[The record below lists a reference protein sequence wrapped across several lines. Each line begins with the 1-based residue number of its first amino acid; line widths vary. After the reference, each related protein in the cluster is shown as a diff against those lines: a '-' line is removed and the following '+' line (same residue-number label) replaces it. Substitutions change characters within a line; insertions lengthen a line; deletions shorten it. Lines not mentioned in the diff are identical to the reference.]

1 MAAQFSSRALLVG
14 SVWLSTLGMIIS
26 VYAYHVEV
34 SVEKDPS
41 FRALCDISERISCS
55 KVFSSRYGKGF
66 GVIDKI
72 FGKESFLN
80 QPNSVYGMMF
90 YLLETVLAFFSFDS
104 VVWLQLVLAVS
115 ANLGC
120 VYLAYILYFVLEDMC
135 IVCISSYIVNA
146 FILLCSV
153 MRVMVLV
160 GLRQEEQESKKMK
173 KKK

>member
-1 MAAQFSSRALLVG
+1 MAVQCSSRALLVS
-14 SVWLSTLGMIIS
+14 SVWLSSLGMIIS

-66 GVIDKI
+66 GIIDRI

-80 QPNSVYGMMF
+80 QPNSVYGMVF
-90 YLLETVLAFFSFDS
+90 YLLHTVLAFFSS
-104 VVWLQLVLAVS
+104 NAVVWLQLVLAVS

-120 VYLAYILYFVLEDMC
+120 IYLGYILYFILNDMC

-146 FILLCSV
+146 FILLCSM
-153 MRVMVLV
+153 MRVMVLM
-160 GLRQEEQESKKMK
+160 GLRKEEQESKMK